1 VDGSNAILFACRRN
15 AVGTGVLRKS
25 FGMRKATEVHSYA
38 CVVGMLDVEQTDG
51 AAMVLTARSRHRT
64 LHSRNMDMR
73 LLAIVG
79 LLVFSTSLS
88 MAGAGQE
95 KKSAGA
101 DQEKKAAGAKSGAAR
116 TIEITAGDDM
126 KFGVTQIDAKPG
138 EQLRVVLKSVGK
150 MPKAVMGHNFVV
162 LKAGADPAAFNNAA
176 MNARATDFM
185 PPELKSQVHAAT
197 PGLLGPGET
206 LEVTFK
212 APAKPGEYTFLCS
225 FPGHFAAG
233 MKGILAVK

>member
-1 VDGSNAILFACRRN
+1 
-15 AVGTGVLRKS
+15 
-25 FGMRKATEVHSYA
+25 MRSI
-38 CVVGMLDVEQTDG
+38 
-51 AAMVLTARSRHRT
+51 
-64 LHSRNMDMR
+64 
-73 LLAIVG
+73 AIVG

-95 KKSAGA
+95 KKSAAAG
-101 DQEKKAAGAKSGAAR
+101 QEKKAGAKSGAAR

-138 EQLRVVLKSVGK
+138 EQLRVVLKSIGK
-150 MPKAVMGHNFVV
+150 MPKVVMGHNFVL
-162 LKAGADPAAFNNAA
+162 LKAGADPVAFNTAA

-185 PPELKSQVHAAT
+185 PPELKSQVLAST
-197 PGLLGPGET
+197 TGLLGPGET

-212 APAKPGEYTFLCS
+212 APAKPGDYTFLCS

-233 MKGILAVK
+233 MKGTLSVK